1 MFGNKKVPCDRSQLR
16 LESLNIYFDFSVLIP
31 LKAIK
36 FGWHGLIALHVR
48 IPNGTVQI
56 MTMLYFPLFCQNPSN
71 DGTPLHIEVGGICKS
86 RNYNC

>member
-1 MFGNKKVPCDRSQLR
+1 MFGIKKVPCDRSQLR
-16 LESLNIYFDFSVLIP
+16 LESLNIP